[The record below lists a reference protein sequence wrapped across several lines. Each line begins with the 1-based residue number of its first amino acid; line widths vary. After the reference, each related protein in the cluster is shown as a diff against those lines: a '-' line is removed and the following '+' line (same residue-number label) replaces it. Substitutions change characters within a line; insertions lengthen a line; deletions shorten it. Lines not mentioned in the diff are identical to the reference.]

1 MPKASHK
8 ERILAEGMRVMHKR
22 GFTGSSVRDIIKA
35 AEVPQ
40 GSFTNHFSSKEAF
53 GIEVLDIYYNQCF
66 GLTGQTLLND
76 ALPALARLRKWLDGM
91 LGTMNNDDEWNGCM
105 LGNFGAD
112 HSEGTDQLQ
121 ERVREIFL
129 ELQSNIGYCL
139 KAAVKAGE
147 LPKGTD
153 VNGLAAFIQS
163 SVEGAVLVSKAIKS
177 RKPMEAL
184 RKVLFNSVLLAQQS

>member
-1 MPKASHK
+1 
-8 ERILAEGMRVMHKR
+8 MHKQ
-22 GFTGSSVRDIIKA
+22 GFAGSSVRDITKA

-53 GIEVLDIYYNQCF
+53 GIEVLNIYYKSCF

-76 ALPALARLRKWLDGM
+76 ALPPLSRLRKWLDGM
-91 LGTMNNDDEWNGCM
+91 LDTMNNDDEWNGCM

-112 HSEGTDQLQ
+112 HSEGTNQLQ

-129 ELQSNIGYCL
+129 ELQSNLGYCL
-139 KAAVKAGE
+139 RAAVKVGE

-153 VNGLAAFIQS
+153 VIGLAAFIQS
-163 SVEGAVLVSKAIKS
+163 SIEGAVLVSKAIKS
-177 RKPMEAL
+177 RLPMEAL
-184 RKVLFNSVLLAQQS
+184 RKVLFNSVLLTHQN